1 MTGSCHRPTRV
12 RHRLA
17 GFSLVELLVAVAVVA
32 LLAAIAVPV
41 YRDYTGTARD
51 SVLLNQINSM
61 VVFQEDTRMRTGRY
75 GAGVY
80 DGDRGVNTLRTAIGW
95 TPATDDGRTYSVTSD
110 AGRSWTVTA
119 TDASGRRLC
128 RVFPADE
135 ECPTP

>member
-1 MTGSCHRPTRV
+1 MTKPYERPLLERG
-12 RHRLA
+12 RLA

-32 LLAAIAVPV
+32 LLAAIAVPI
-41 YRDYTGTARD
+41 YRDYTATARD

-61 VVFQEDTRMRTGRY
+61 AVFQEDTRLRTGQY
-75 GAGVY
+75 GAGEY
-80 DGDRGVNTLRTAIGW
+80 DGARGVNTLRTTIGW
-95 TPATDDGRTYSVTSD
+95 APATDDGRTYAVTAD

-119 TDASGRRLC
+119 TDPSGRSRC